1 MASQRLTLFNR
12 IKDSDIYFSFIKSPT
27 AIVSSVILVI
37 IFFCSFFVE
46 FVAPFNPFDPS
57 SLSLMEAF
65 TPPSWSEKGVAKF
78 ILGTDGQGRDMLSTI
93 LYGSRISL
101 IVGFSAILFSLILG
115 VTLGLTAGYF
125 GGKYEMIVMR
135 LTDVQLTVPS
145 ILMALLV
152 DGIARGIISREM
164 HDVMAIYVLIF
175 AIGISEWPQFARV
188 SRAATL
194 VEKNK
199 DYVSASTII
208 GVSNILIMFKHILP
222 NIMRPVLVIGTIG
235 LALAIIAESTLSFLG
250 VGVPPTT
257 PSLGTLIRIGNDF
270 LFSGEWWITFFPA
283 IFLVLLA
290 FSINLLGELD
300 ERHLESKI
308 KLMSFLKIKN
318 LSVDYKMRRETIN
331 AAKNVNIDVNKGE
344 ILGLV
349 GESGSGKSTV
359 GNAIINLIDEP
370 GRVSNGS
377 IVLDGIDIH
386 ADAQNIVK
394 YRGKKIGLIFQD
406 PQTSLNPILT
416 IGDQLIETMQTHLN
430 LSANDAKNK
439 AINLLKE
446 VGIKDAETRFN
457 NYPHQF
463 SGGMRQRV
471 VISLALCCEPELLIA
486 DEPTTALDVSIQS
499 QILDLI
505 KKLTK
510 ERNLAVILITHDMGV
525 IAETTDRVAVMKNGD
540 LVEIG
545 PTKEL
550 LTKPK
555 EIYTKSLVSSV
566 PPTNKKISRFKIIEK
581 ENKKQS
587 DTNIKIL
594 NRWVKKE
601 ISDKDLVKVESLSKT
616 FDDSF
621 FTESSKNSVMAV
633 NDVSFSIKE
642 GQSFGLV
649 GESGSGKSTIAK
661 MIVNL
666 FKPSSGDIYFNDVCI
681 TKIKSNKEMLKF
693 RKQIQ
698 MIFQDPYSSLN
709 GRLKVK
715 DIVSEP
721 IKLHNPSVT
730 SKDLDDYIYDLLE
743 SVELTQQSAE
753 RYPHEFSG
761 GQRQRISIA
770 RALAT
775 QPRLCW
781 FVMNQLLL

>member
-1 MASQRLTLFNR
+1 
-12 IKDSDIYFSFIKSPT
+12 
-27 AIVSSVILVI
+27 
-37 IFFCSFFVE
+37 
-46 FVAPFNPFDPS
+46 
-57 SLSLMEAF
+57 
-65 TPPSWSEKGVAKF
+65 
-78 ILGTDGQGRDMLSTI
+78 
-93 LYGSRISL
+93 
-101 IVGFSAILFSLILG
+101 
-115 VTLGLTAGYF
+115 
-125 GGKYEMIVMR
+125 
-135 LTDVQLTVPS
+135 
-145 ILMALLV
+145 
-152 DGIARGIISREM
+152 
-164 HDVMAIYVLIF
+164 
-175 AIGISEWPQFARV
+175 
-188 SRAATL
+188 
-194 VEKNK
+194 
-199 DYVSASTII
+199 
-208 GVSNILIMFKHILP
+208 
-222 NIMRPVLVIGTIG
+222 
-235 LALAIIAESTLSFLG
+235 
-250 VGVPPTT
+250 
-257 PSLGTLIRIGNDF
+257 
-270 LFSGEWWITFFPA
+270 
-283 IFLVLLA
+283 
-290 FSINLLGELD
+290 
-300 ERHLESKI
+300 
-308 KLMSFLKIKN
+308 MSFLKIDN
-318 LSVDYKMRRETIN
+318 LSVNYEMRRETVH
-331 AAKNVNIDVNKGE
+331 AAKNINIDVTRGE

-359 GNAIINLIDEP
+359 GNAVINLLDEP
-370 GRVSNGS
+370 GKISNGS
-377 IVLDGIDIH
+377 IILDGI
-386 ADAQNIVK
+386 NILANPENIIK

-416 IGDQLIETMQTHLN
+416 IGEQLIETIQTHLSLN
-430 LSANDAKNK
+430 TNDAKYK

-446 VGIKDAETRFN
+446 VGIKDAEARFN

-505 KKLTK
+505 KRLTK

-545 PTKEL
+545 PTKEV
-550 LTKPK
+550 LTKPQ
-555 EIYTKSLVSSV
+555 EIYTRSLVSSV
-566 PPTNKKISRFKIIEK
+566 PPTNKKISRFKIMEK
-581 ENKKQS
+581 KNKNQS

-601 ISDKDLVKVESLSKT
+601 ISNQNLVQVKNLSKT

-633 NDVSFSIKE
+633 NDVSFNIKE

-666 FKPSSGDIYFNDVCI
+666 FRPTSGDIYFDDVCI
-681 TKIKSNKEMLKF
+681 TKIKNNKEMMKF

-715 DIVSEP
+715 DIISEP
-721 IKLHNPSVT
+721 IKLHNPSVS
-730 SKDLDDYIYDLLE
+730 SKDLNNYIYDLLE

-775 QPRLCW
+775 QPRLLVCDEPTSALD
-781 FVMNQLLL
+781 VSIQAQILNLLKDLQEQLNLTILFISHDLPVVRQMCDRIAVLKNGKLCEISKTEELFKNPSHNYTKELLELMPKIESIYN